1 MTQVYSVAVPSANPI
16 KDVNDMRIK
25 ALTAVLAFGLVA
37 CGGDAPEAPAERA
50 AQPAAAAALT
60 TPDWFQVDHDA
71 NTVQIQLVAGSTNAN
86 NYWNFQGFY
95 GGRGAIVVPEG
106 YTVTITLENR
116 DPNMGHSVGVGERRT
131 SWPGSFST
139 PITPVF
145 EGALTSNPTSMTEST
160 MPGESETI
168 TFVASQAGDFAL
180 VCYVVGHA
188 SAGMWMPFTVSA
200 DGEAGVRN

>member
-1 MTQVYSVAVPSANPI
+1 
-16 KDVNDMRIK
+16 MRIK
-25 ALTAVLAFGLVA
+25 ALTAVLAFGLIA
-37 CGGDAPEAPAERA
+37 CGGDAPEAPAERP
-50 AQPAAAAALT
+50 AQPEAAAALT

-71 NTVQIQLVAGSTNAN
+71 NTVEIQLVAGATNAN
-86 NYWNFQGFY
+86 NYWNFHGFY
-95 GGRGAIVVPEG
+95 GGRGAMVVPEG
-106 YTVTITLENR
+106 YSVTLTLENR
-116 DPNMGHSVGVGERRT
+116 DPNMGHSVGVGELRA

-188 SAGMWMPFTVSA
+188 SAGMWMPFTVSSA
-200 DGEAGVRN
+200 GEAGVRN